1 MFVNVHIFIYIYTYI
16 HIYIY
21 IYVYTYIYVYIYILY
36 TYILEQKRLILHN
49 SGHYSHFLCDAILA
63 TQLRSFSFSLVIQ

>member
-1 MFVNVHIFIYIYTYI
+1 MFVNVHIFIYIYI

-21 IYVYTYIYVYIYILY
+21 ICIYILY
-36 TYILEQKRLILHN
+36 TYILEQKCLILHN

-63 TQLRSFSFSLVIQ
+63 TQLRFFSLSLVIQ